1 MVALNK
7 LGKVWFQSTFLVNFH
22 GCFVRNLKSLR
33 PLFLKEFRILASN
46 VWAWIENL
54 KYYIWTP
61 QNQKGANEK

>member
-7 LGKVWFQSTFLVNFH
+7 LGKVWFQNTFLVNFH
-22 GCFVRNLKSLR
+22 GYFVRNLKSLK
-33 PLFLKEFRILASN
+33 PLFLQEFRRLASN
-46 VWAWIENL
+46 VCAWIDNL